1 MLTELFVAVLTRNAG
16 VGRLGKAFGVASVGQ
31 FPTEQKQKR
40 ERNEAIRIRMLN
52 EYEGRKHHREIPV
65 VDTAVGT
72 ASVFHKPGLEGAEK
86 EDADHIAN
94 AVRESYEYQYS
105 RVDNIRK
112 I

>member
-1 MLTELFVAVLTRNAG
+1 MLAELFVTMLAGNAG
-16 VGRLGKAFGVASVGQ
+16 VSRFGKAFGMASVIP

-40 ERNEAIRIRMLN
+40 ECNEAVCVRMRYEN
-52 EYEGRKHHREIPV
+52 EGREHHCEVPV

-94 AVRESYEYQYS
+94 AVRESYEDQYS